1 MSFYKFFKRAFDI
14 ILSLIFIILLF
25 PFFIFF
31 AIFCA
36 IDTKASPFFLQERI
50 GKNSKPFKIIK
61 FRTMKKSAPEF
72 TPERDFKN
80 PDDYVSKRGA
90 WMRKTGFD
98 ELPQLFNILMG
109 KMSIVGPRPLM
120 ITEGRLHKERE
131 FLGVYNVRPGLTGL
145 AQIKC
150 DTITSVEEKA
160 TLDFEYTTK
169 MSLIFD
175 AKLIF
180 LTVKRFVSGK
190 HIDEHFTSP
199 LS

>member
-1 MSFYKFFKRAFDI
+1 
-14 ILSLIFIILLF
+14 
-25 PFFIFF
+25 
-31 AIFCA
+31 
-36 IDTKASPFFLQERI
+36 
-50 GKNSKPFKIIK
+50 
-61 FRTMKKSAPEF
+61 
-72 TPERDFKN
+72 
-80 PDDYVSKRGA
+80 
-90 WMRKTGFD
+90 
-98 ELPQLFNILMG
+98 MG

>member
-1 MSFYKFFKRAFDI
+1 
-14 ILSLIFIILLF
+14 
-25 PFFIFF
+25 
-31 AIFCA
+31 
-36 IDTKASPFFLQERI
+36 
-50 GKNSKPFKIIK
+50 
-61 FRTMKKSAPEF
+61 MKKSAPEF

-150 DTITSVEEKA
+150 DSITSVEEKA

-180 LTVKRFVSGK
+180 LTAKRFVSGK